1 MLIFMRCFFIR
12 RRFEKK
18 DCASKLTALW
28 KFEKLN
34 RKENNMFFEETFR
47 WYGPEDPVSLAYIRQ
62 AGATGVVNALHSLAP
77 GIVWTED
84 AIRERCRIIEDAG
97 LTWSVI
103 ESLPVHEDIKTGAPS
118 AAQLI
123 ENYKTSIRNLGKVE
137 NGPRVITYNFMP
149 VLDWIRTDL
158 HHKLPDGSET
168 LFYDQKQFAAFE
180 VFILQRKGA
189 ENDYTPELLRK
200 AEEYYKG
207 LSKAEIDDL
216 TSTLIDNFPGFKGVK
231 LDDIRAMLGKYEGFT
246 RERLEENLHNFLSA
260 VVPVA
265 EENGCYMVIH
275 PDDPPRSILGL
286 PRIFSNI
293 KDVRRLLKD
302 VDSPANGVCF
312 CSGSFSA
319 SKDNDVVAM
328 FKECA
333 DRVHFMHMRSTQHE
347 GDGNFFEAN
356 HLEGRVDMY
365 ELMKALCDE
374 QVRRKKAG
382 RKDWRIPVRPDH
394 GHRMMDDLEK
404 PDSPNPGYTCL
415 GRMRGL
421 AELRGLEL
429 GVMRAFHPEQLEK

>member
-1 MLIFMRCFFIR
+1 MRCFFLC

-18 DCASKLTALW
+18 GCASKLTALW

-34 RKENNMFFEETFR
+34 RKENNMFFEEIIQVV
-47 WYGPEDPVSLAYIRQ
+47 W
-62 AGATGVVNALHSLAP
+62 TGRSGFSCIHPPGGRNGCRERAASLAP

-168 LFYDQKQFAAFE
+168 LYYDQKQFAAFE

-231 LDDIRAMLGKYEGFT
+231 LDDI
-246 RERLEENLHNFLSA
+246 
-260 VVPVA
+260 
-265 EENGCYMVIH
+265 
-275 PDDPPRSILGL
+275 PR
-286 PRIFSNI
+286 
-293 KDVRRLLKD
+293 D
-302 VDSPANGVCF
+302 A
-312 CSGSFSA
+312 
-319 SKDNDVVAM
+319 
-328 FKECA
+328 
-333 DRVHFMHMRSTQHE
+333 
-347 GDGNFFEAN
+347 
-356 HLEGRVDMY
+356 
-365 ELMKALCDE
+365 
-374 QVRRKKAG
+374 RK
-382 RKDWRIPVRPDH
+382 I
-394 GHRMMDDLEK
+394 
-404 PDSPNPGYTCL
+404 
-415 GRMRGL
+415 
-421 AELRGLEL
+421 
-429 GVMRAFHPEQLEK
+429 